1 MNKYQREITQTIKS
15 PETGN
20 DIEVTIVI
28 DVYDILYAYTVT
40 NPALQH
46 LIKKALMPGDRGHK
60 TIDEDLQEI
69 LHSARRA
76 IEIHD
81 GSK

>member
-1 MNKYQREITQTIKS
+1 MSKYQREITQTIKS

-28 DVYDILYAYTVT
+28 DVYDILDAYAVT

-46 LIKKALMPGDRGHK
+46 LIKKALMPGERGHK
-60 TIDEDLQEI
+60 TVDEDLQEI
-69 LHSARRA
+69 WHSARRA
-76 IEIHD
+76 IELQN